1 MKELTLVVASKNY
14 SSWSLRPYLAL
25 AHTGQPFREV
35 VVPLGQADT
44 AASIAKYSPSGRV
57 PALLHGDLAIW
68 DSLAICE
75 YLAEQF
81 PQAKLWPQDSAARAM
96 ARSVT
101 SEMHSGFSNLRNHM
115 PMNLHARRPGEGR
128 APGVAEDISRITS
141 LWQECRRRFGQGGP
155 FLFGAFS
162 IADAFYAPVV
172 TRFVTYDV
180 ELDAE
185 GAAYRDAVL
194 ALPAMKA
201 WTEAARH
208 EPPVARYEKK

>member
-1 MKELTLVVASKNY
+1 MTELTLVVGSKNY

-35 VVPLGQADT
+35 VVQLDKPDT
-44 AASIAKYSPSGRV
+44 AANIAKYSPSGRV
-57 PALLHGDLAIW
+57 PALLHGDLVVW

-81 PQAKLWPQDSAARAM
+81 PHAKLWPEAPAARAV

-101 SEMHSGFSNLRNHM
+101 AEMHSSFMNLRNHM
-115 PMNLHARRPGEGR
+115 SMNIRARRPGEGR
-128 APGVAEDISRITS
+128 APGVAEDIARITS
-141 LWQECRRRFGQGGP
+141 LWKECRARFGQGGP

-180 ELDAE
+180 ALDAE
-185 GAAYRDAVL
+185 CAAYRDAVL
-194 ALPAMKA
+194 ALPTLKT
-201 WTEAARH
+201 WTEAARA
-208 EPPVARYEKK
+208 EPPVARYEK

>member
-14 SSWSLRPYLAL
+14 SSWSLRPYLVL

-35 VVPLGQADT
+35 VVQLGQADT
-44 AASIAKYSPSGRV
+44 AAQIAKYSPSGRV
-57 PALLHGDLAIW
+57 PALLHGELLIW

-75 YLAEQF
+75 YLAELF
-81 PQAKLWPQDSAARAM
+81 PQAKLWPQDAATRAL

-101 SEMHSGFSNLRNHM
+101 AEMHSGFSNLRNHM
-115 PMNLHARRPGEGR
+115 PMNLRARRPGEGL
-128 APGVAEDISRITS
+128 APGVTEDIARITS
-141 LWQECRRRFGQGGP
+141 LWKECRSRHGQGGP

-172 TRFVTYDV
+172 TRFVTYGV
-180 ELDAE
+180 ELDPV

-194 ALPAMKA
+194 ALPAFKTWM
-201 WTEAARH
+201 EAARN
-208 EPPVARYEKK
+208 EPPVARYEK

>member
-1 MKELTLVVASKNY
+1 MQELTLVVASKNY

-35 VVPLGQADT
+35 VVQLGEADT
-44 AASIAKYSPSGRV
+44 AANIAKYSPSGRV
-57 PALLHGDLAIW
+57 PALVRGELVVW

-75 YLAEQF
+75 HLAELF
-81 PQAKLWPQDSAARAM
+81 PQAKLWPEDATARAV

-101 SEMHSGFSNLRNHM
+101 AEMHSGFANLRTHM
-115 PMNLHARRPGEGR
+115 PMNLRARRPGEGR
-128 APGVAEDISRITS
+128 AAGVAEDIARVTA
-141 LWQECRRRFGQGGP
+141 LWRECRSRFGQGGP

-172 TRFVTYDV
+172 TRFVTYGV
-180 ELDAE
+180 ELDAVC
-185 GAAYRDAVL
+185 AAYRDAVL

-201 WTEAARH
+201 WTEAARN
-208 EPPVARYEKK
+208 EPPVARYEQ

>member
-1 MKELTLVVASKNY
+1 MTALTLVVGSKNY

-35 VVPLGQADT
+35 LIPLDQPNT
-44 AASIAKYSPSGRV
+44 ASDIMKYSPSGRV
-57 PALLHGDLAIW
+57 PALQHGELVIW

-81 PQAKLWPQDSAARAM
+81 PEARLWPQAREVRAVARA
-96 ARSVT
+96 VT
-101 SEMHSGFSNLRNHM
+101 AEMHSGFATLRTHM
-115 PMNLHARRPGEGR
+115 NMDMSARKPGQGR
-128 APGVAEDISRITS
+128 APGVAEDIARITS
-141 LWQECRRRFGQGGP
+141 LWKDCRSRFGQGGP

-172 TRFVTYDV
+172 SRFVTYDV
-180 ELDAE
+180 ELDAV

-208 EPPVARYEKK
+208 EPPLARYAK

>member
-35 VVPLGQADT
+35 VVQLGQPDT
-44 AASIAKYSPSGRV
+44 AANIARHSPSGRV
-57 PALLHGDLAIW
+57 PALVHGELVIW

-75 YLAEQF
+75 YLAELF
-81 PQAKLWPQDSAARAM
+81 PQAKLWPQDATARAV

-101 SEMHSGFSNLRNHM
+101 AEMHSGFAALRNHM
-115 PMNLHARRPGEGR
+115 PMNLRARRPGEGR
-128 APGVAEDISRITS
+128 APGVAEDISRVTQ
-141 LWQECRRRFGQGGP
+141 LWSECRSRFGQGGP

-172 TRFVTYDV
+172 TRFVTYGV
-180 ELDAE
+180 ELDAV
-185 GAAYRDAVL
+185 GGAYRDAVL
-194 ALPAMKA
+194 ALPAMRA
-201 WTEAARH
+201 WTQASQG
-208 EPPVARYEKK
+208 EPPVARYEK

>member
-1 MKELTLVVASKNY
+1 MAPLTLVVGTKNY

-25 AHTGQPFREV
+25 AHTGQPFQEV
-35 VVPLGQADT
+35 VIQLGEPDT
-44 AASIAKYSPSGRV
+44 TQKILQHSPSGKV
-57 PALLHGDLAIW
+57 PLLKHGDVSIW

-75 YLAEQF
+75 YLAETF
-81 PQAKLWPQDSAARAM
+81 PEARLWPEDKAARAV

-101 SEMHSGFSNLRNHM
+101 AEMHSGFTALRQHM
-115 PMNLHARRPGEGR
+115 SMNLHARKPGQGR
-128 APGVAEDISRITS
+128 APGVAEDIARITA
-141 LWQECRRRFGQGGP
+141 LWNDCRARFGQGGP
-155 FLFGAFS
+155 FLFGRFT

-172 TRFVTYDV
+172 TRFVTYGV
-180 ELDAE
+180 ELDAV

-208 EPPVARYEKK
+208 EPPLARYAK